1 MARYRVC
8 GKQPAICVGSRTLH
22 RLQFVQR
29 GTQSQVQG
37 PTNKIMIYSNLLRTG
52 ALVLGALV
60 WLAPS
65 AQAQKYR
72 TAAGLRLGKNNFG
85 LTVQQKVF
93 EKTTLEGLALASS
106 REVSATVLAERHFGI
121 LGPSLNYYFGAGG
134 HLGKNKDTGG
144 FGGFDALAGV
154 EYKVAFVPLV
164 LSFDL
169 KPTVEINSADWAR
182 FPAAFS
188 VRYVLIKD
196 NSGMLDGLFGGDKKK
211 KKAKSKGGSSR
222 KGLFDF

>member
-1 MARYRVC
+1 MRRA
-8 GKQPAICVGSRTLH
+8 
-22 RLQFVQR
+22 
-29 GTQSQVQG
+29 
-37 PTNKIMIYSNLLRTG
+37 G
-52 ALVLGALV
+52 ALLLLLLGGAGRLAL
-60 WLAPS
+60 P

-93 EKTTLEGLALASS
+93 EKTTLEGLGLVSS

-134 HLGKNKDTGG
+134 HLGRNKDTGG

-164 LSFDL
+164 LSFDF
-169 KPTVEINSADWAR
+169 KPTIEINSADWAR
-182 FPAAFS
+182 FPAALS

-196 NSGMLDGLFGGDKKK
+196 KSGLFDGLFGGDKKK
-211 KKAKSKGGSSR
+211 HKSKTKSPGGSR